1 MKPTILTTL
10 IFLLFTV
17 FCNAQTI
24 QYDYDNAGNRIARR
38 VIPMKQTAPK
48 VVISEEEEEE
58 AAEEPEEEAE
68 NVLAF
73 TEKIGEIQTHIFP
86 NPTKGILK
94 IEISG
99 ANNSEEITLTLYS
112 GQGATLVEQKIQQG
126 NNTLDLS
133 TYSTGWYI
141 LRLQTGDYRKEY
153 KIIKE

>member
-10 IFLLFTV
+10 IFLVFTV

-38 VIPMKQTAPK
+38 VINITKAPK
-48 VVISEEEEEE
+48 VVIPEEEEEE
-58 AAEEPEEEAE
+58 AAEEPEEEAD

-73 TEKIGEIQTHIFP
+73 TEKIGEIQAHIFP

-94 IEISG
+94 IEISD
-99 ANNSEEITLTLYS
+99 ADKAEEITLTLYS

-153 KIIKE
+153 KIVKN

>member
-38 VIPMKQTAPK
+38 VINITKAPK
-48 VVISEEEEEE
+48 AVIPEEEEEE

-99 ANNSEEITLTLYS
+99 ADKAEEITLTLYS

-153 KIIKE
+153 KIVKN